1 MGFCHE
7 DTGPLVGIESRGE
20 SFRLFNLADTE
31 HIFAFENGNVEITY
45 EFLAAFL
52 TRLQE
57 PEIRKALLK
66 GDGSPAETEYFTGHS
81 DDCDGKCGKL
91 GASSISGDY
100 CEQYRDRLGSPES
113 QGGLTGV
120 LSDIDSSP
128 AHGEPYE

>member
-66 GDGSPAETEYFTGHS
+66 GDGSPAEGEREMIPKADAWKYCVTCAVRAGRFVQGPDRAPTDE
-81 DDCDGKCGKL
+81 
-91 GASSISGDY
+91 GA
-100 CEQYRDRLGSPES
+100 ER
-113 QGGLTGV
+113 
-120 LSDIDSSP
+120 
-128 AHGEPYE
+128 